1 MSEFISRAQAQ
12 KLLGCNRDTI
22 LELLR
27 SGVIASSR
35 KENGGWLV
43 SYDSLEEYM
52 ASSWPIREESVPAL
66 QQAIAQLEKENTRLK
81 ALLKEYGIDY
91 EADDAKT
98 KDSSAD
104 DISIADLGLNDRAL
118 VALGRTGIHSIDLLR
133 KMTMKDLMS
142 IEGIGKKTA
151 TAIKSKL
158 LKNGLALRKY

>member
-52 ASSWPIREESVPAL
+52 NSSWPIREESVPAL

-81 ALLKEYGIDY
+81 ALLKEHGIDY

-118 VALGRTGIHSIDLLR
+118 VALDRAGIHSIDLLR

-151 TAIKSKL
+151 TAIKSNL
-158 LKNGLALRKY
+158 LKNGLVLRKY

>member
-1 MSEFISRAQAQ
+1 M
-12 KLLGCNRDTI
+12 
-22 LELLR
+22 
-27 SGVIASSR
+27 
-35 KENGGWLV
+35 
-43 SYDSLEEYM
+43 
-52 ASSWPIREESVPAL
+52 REESVPAL

-81 ALLKEYGIDY
+81 ALLKVHGIDY

-118 VALGRTGIHSIDLLR
+118 VALDRAGIHSIDLLR

-158 LKNGLALRKY
+158 LKNGLVLRKY

>member
-12 KLLGCNRDTI
+12 KLLGCNKDTI

-52 ASSWPIREESVPAL
+52 NSSWPIREESVPAL
-66 QQAIAQLEKENTRLK
+66 QQTIAQLEKENTRLK
-81 ALLKEYGIDY
+81 ALLKEHGIDY

-98 KDSSAD
+98 KDSLAD

-118 VALGRTGIHSIDLLR
+118 VALDRAGIHSIDLLR

-158 LKNGLALRKY
+158 LKNGLVLRKY